1 MVKRFVVK
9 TDFND
14 DLLSVY
20 DNETMMY
27 IVHFPLDDKSSADD
41 TCDYLN
47 SLTSELENA
56 EKKINDLKQY
66 IGKDKHSVMLENIRL
81 KGMIEYQKGLYD
93 LEVKYFNTGSIYRCI
108 ALEII
113 NNNLD
118 VHEIRSVIE
127 HLKLIDI
134 DFNADKV
141 FLSGI
146 DVTDEIR
153 TEIISVKSTEWATIP
168 EIKELV
174 RKIQKEYTN
183 KNLVDLLYWFGEEI
197 KDLYFQFVK

>member
-20 DNETMMY
+20 DNDTMMY

-47 SLTSELENA
+47 SLASELENA

-93 LEVKYFNTGSIYRCI
+93 LEVKYFKNVLASV
-108 ALEII
+108 LE
-113 NNNLD
+113 
-118 VHEIRSVIE
+118 
-127 HLKLIDI
+127 
-134 DFNADKV
+134 
-141 FLSGI
+141 
-146 DVTDEIR
+146 
-153 TEIISVKSTEWATIP
+153 
-168 EIKELV
+168 
-174 RKIQKEYTN
+174 EYPDS
-183 KNLVDLLYWFGEEI
+183 KALVDFKSSVGW
-197 KDLYFQFVK
+197 